1 MAQWAPYCVGSGY
14 SRYPFESQPRDRHNV
29 AGDNVASQQLNSGGL
44 EWFRGKHVKL
54 AHFSS
59 LSAMSYAYLLS
70 DRFVGEPENCT
81 EELFCFEFF
90 KCQIEFPPSF
100 LSLCIICIDISNAY
114 TFSST
119 KQRQRFR
126 PLSKY
131 PRNTV
136 ICSRQHH
143 RTFPYPWVFV
153 SLVSGWLFTV
163 QRGCVPCRPP
173 SFPQWRWV
181 AGSQSLVIQD
191 KLVDSGSFT

>member
-44 EWFRGKHVKL
+44 EWFRGKHVQL
-54 AHFSS
+54 AHFPS

-81 EELFCFEFF
+81 EE
-90 KCQIEFPPSF
+90 SF
-100 LSLCIICIDISNAY
+100 ALNSLGAKLNSLHHSSLCIICIDISNAY
-114 TFSST
+114 TFSGT
-119 KQRQRFR
+119 NQRQRFR

-136 ICSRQHH
+136 
-143 RTFPYPWVFV
+143 
-153 SLVSGWLFTV
+153 
-163 QRGCVPCRPP
+163 
-173 SFPQWRWV
+173 
-181 AGSQSLVIQD
+181 
-191 KLVDSGSFT
+191 